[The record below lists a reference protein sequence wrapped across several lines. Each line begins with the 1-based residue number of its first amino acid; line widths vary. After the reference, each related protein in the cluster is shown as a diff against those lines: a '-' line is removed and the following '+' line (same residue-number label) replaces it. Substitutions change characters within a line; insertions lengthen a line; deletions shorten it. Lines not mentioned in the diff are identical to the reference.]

1 MTENFGLGLLGM
13 VFVLIF
19 LGLIILFVVYER
31 TNKSQ
36 MLRPI
41 WAFDRL
47 RRHIGLAVEAGKRV
61 HISLG
66 QGTISGLEGGSALIG
81 LSIVERIS
89 RTASIS
95 DRPPVI
101 TSGDSTL
108 MILSQNT
115 TRQVFRSIGEEKQYD
130 PGSGRLTGL
139 TPMAY
144 VVGTMPIIFD
154 EQVATTIIAGHLGSE
169 IALITDAAERTGC
182 TTLAGSDSISA
193 QAVLYATADEP
204 LIGEE
209 LFATGAYLNS
219 GPVHNASLRAQDIF
233 RWLLVG
239 ALLVG
244 SGLKLVGI
252 I

>member
-1 MTENFGLGLLGM
+1 MFENFTWGFLGL

-19 LGLIILFVVYER
+19 FGLIILFVVYER
-31 TNKSQ
+31 TNKTQ
-36 MLRPI
+36 ALRPI

-47 RRHIGLAVEAGKRV
+47 RRQIGLAVEAGKRV
-61 HISLG
+61 HITLG
-66 QGTISGLEGGSALIG
+66 RGKLIDLEGGSALLG
-81 LSIVERIS
+81 LTIVERIS

-101 TSGDSTL
+101 TSGDGTV
-108 MILSQNT
+108 MILSQDT

-130 PGSGRLTGL
+130 PGSGRLSGL
-139 TPMAY
+139 TPFAY
-144 VVGTMPIIFD
+144 ATGTLPIIFD

-169 IALITDAAERTGC
+169 VALITDAAERSGS
-182 TTLAGSDSISA
+182 TTLAGSDNLSA

-209 LFATGAYLNS
+209 LYATGAYLNS
-219 GPVHNASLRAQDIF
+219 GRVHNASLRAQDIL
-233 RWLLVG
+233 RWVLIG

-244 SGLKLVGI
+244 SALKLVGI
-252 I
+252 L